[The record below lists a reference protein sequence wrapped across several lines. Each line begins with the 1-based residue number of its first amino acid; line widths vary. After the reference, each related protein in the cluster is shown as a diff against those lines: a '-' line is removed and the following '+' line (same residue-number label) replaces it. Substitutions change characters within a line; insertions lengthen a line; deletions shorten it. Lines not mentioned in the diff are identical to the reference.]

1 MKGMAPMSDKKPF
14 SLVIV
19 VVALLIFGGVF
30 YFAIDNLTKEI
41 TPAPHPAQ
49 GMPQPSGKS
58 ASVAALKDAVDK
70 GDIAAIKAAA
80 EKAGGINGQFALL
93 ESGRRQISLLTYA
106 AMQGDAKLIAGLIAA
121 GAKPEG
127 ASDDWG
133 TPLMMA
139 AAKGDLAS
147 LNELLKAG
155 AKVEDRNKWG
165 ETALNMAV
173 RFGTPD
179 KVKALLD
186 AGASVNKADSDGNT
200 PLAATSGSES
210 PAEIVKMLLEAKADP
225 DAANKDGVTPL
236 MQAAKLGDL
245 QKCVLLL
252 DAGAKVGL
260 KDSNSWTAFDWAKQ
274 RSDDSGEKCASFLAQ
289 AGR

>member
-1 MKGMAPMSDKKPF
+1 MKGTARMSDKKPF

-30 YFAIDNLTKEI
+30 YYAIDRLTKEI
-41 TPAPHPAQ
+41 TPVPRAAQ
-49 GMPQPSGKS
+49 GMPQPSGKAATI
-58 ASVAALKDAVDK
+58 ASLKAAIAS
-70 GDIAAIKAAA
+70 GDINAIKAAA
-80 EKAGGINGQFALL
+80 DKAGGINGQFTLL

-121 GAKPEG
+121 GAKPES

-139 AAKGDLAS
+139 AAKGDLDS
-147 LNELLKAG
+147 LNELLRAG
-155 AKVEDRNKWG
+155 AKVEDKNKWG
-165 ETALNMAV
+165 ETALIMAV

-179 KVKALLD
+179 KVKALLE
-186 AGASVNKADSDGNT
+186 AGAAVNRSDSEGNT
-200 PLAATSGSES
+200 PLAAAAGSES
-210 PAEIVKMLLEAKADP
+210 PPIIVKMLLDAKADP

-245 QKCVLLL
+245 QKCVHLL

-289 AGR
+289 ASR